1 MFDFTDQVVLLTG
14 ASGNLGRA
22 VARAFYNAG
31 ARLVLADR
39 RPNELPAVL
48 PGLADDAGRVLAHA
62 VDLMDAASARALVQ
76 AALDRFGQIDA
87 VANTVGG
94 FRSLAVTDDPALETW
109 DFVLGLNARTAM
121 VLSQAV
127 VPPMLSQGHG
137 AIVHTSA
144 RAALSG
150 SKNIAAYSAAK
161 SAVIR
166 LTESLAAEVKDHGI
180 NVNCILPGTIDTPPN
195 RAERPTADFSKWV
208 SPDAIAQVFL
218 FLCSDAA
225 RAIHGAAIPVYG
237 RS

>member
-1 MFDFTDQVVLLTG
+1 MFDFTDQVVLVTG
-14 ASGNLGRA
+14 ASGNLGSA
-22 VARAFYNAG
+22 VAQAFYNAG

-39 RPNELPAVL
+39 HPDDLPAIL
-48 PGLADDAGRVLAHA
+48 PGLAGDAGRVMAHA
-62 VDLMDAASARALVQ
+62 ADLTQPESARALVQ

-94 FRSLAVTDDPALETW
+94 FRAGPVAEDSSLEMW
-109 DFVLGLNARTAM
+109 DFVLSLNARTAM

-127 VPPMLSQGHG
+127 VPPMLSRGRG

-150 SKNIAAYSAAK
+150 NKNIAAYSAAK

-166 LTESLAAEVKDHGI
+166 LTESLAAELKDHGI

-195 RAERPTADFSKWV
+195 RAERPNADFGKWV
-208 SPDAIAQVFL
+208 TPAAMAQVFL